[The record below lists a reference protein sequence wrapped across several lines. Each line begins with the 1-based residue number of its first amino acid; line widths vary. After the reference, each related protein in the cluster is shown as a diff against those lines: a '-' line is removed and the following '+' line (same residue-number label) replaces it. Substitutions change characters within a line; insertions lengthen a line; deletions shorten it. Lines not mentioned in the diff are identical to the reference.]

1 MNMKN
6 TKIFLFVVLWLL
18 SMMTVSICAASA
30 VPDSEISI
38 GGIPYGASVDYVKS
52 VYGEPDRVTSSSGS
66 VIYDG
71 PEQYYIYG
79 NSFKLEIGGN
89 KVVHMSTTANNGLG
103 TPAGATV
110 GMNRKI
116 LDTLYG
122 SPKNIMRDKN
132 GYITGYYYR
141 SERDNYIGLR
151 FEIRSGKI
159 TAIYAGAFD

>member
-1 MNMKN
+1 MKLG
-6 TKIFLFVVLWLL
+6 KRIVFMVLLL
-18 SMMTVSICAASA
+18 SSMMFASVCVAAAVS
-30 VPDSEISI
+30 DSEISI
-38 GGIPYGASVDYVKS
+38 GGISYGASADYVKS
-52 VYGEPDRVTSSSGS
+52 VYGEPDRVTRSNGS

-79 NSFKLEIGGN
+79 NSFKVEIGGN
-89 KVVHMSTTANNGLG
+89 KVVHISTTANNGLG
-103 TPAGATV
+103 TPAGVTV
-110 GMNRKI
+110 GMDRKI

-159 TAIYAGAFD
+159 RLFTRLCG

>member
-1 MNMKN
+1 
-6 TKIFLFVVLWLL
+6 
-18 SMMTVSICAASA
+18 
-30 VPDSEISI
+30 
-38 GGIPYGASVDYVKS
+38 
-52 VYGEPDRVTSSSGS
+52 
-66 VIYDG
+66 
-71 PEQYYIYG
+71 
-79 NSFKLEIGGN
+79 
-89 KVVHMSTTANNGLG
+89 
-103 TPAGATV
+103 
-110 GMNRKI
+110 MNRKI